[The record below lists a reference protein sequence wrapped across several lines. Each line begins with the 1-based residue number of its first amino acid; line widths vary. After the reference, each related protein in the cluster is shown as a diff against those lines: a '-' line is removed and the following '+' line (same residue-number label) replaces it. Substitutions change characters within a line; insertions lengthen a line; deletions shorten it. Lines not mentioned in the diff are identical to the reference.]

1 MFACTTVHCSAFSGL
16 FLPKY
21 SSACTFVQLLSG
33 LFLSG
38 LSLPKLL
45 FSLFQCCSS
54 LEFDCLFL
62 FRLFLFLHKY
72 FVLLVPLFSLFQH
85 CSCLECVCCT
95 TVQILSELSMPGIRR
110 LVLMFSIFQGCFLPK
125 YSSACTYVQLLSG
138 LFLSN
143 FRCLTYCSVSFR
155 AVPPWNSTVCP
166 NVQLLFRL
174 FLPGLCLLV
183 LLFAVQPLSGLSL
196 HKYFVLLVLLFSLFQ
211 HCSCLEC
218 VCCTT
223 VRILSELSMPGI
235 SRLVLMFSL
244 FQGCSYLEFVCLSDC
259 ANVQPLSELFLSGI
273 RLLELLFSPV

>member
-110 LVLMFSIFQGCFLPK
+110 LVLMFSIFQGC
-125 YSSACTYVQLLSG
+125 S
-138 LFLSN
+138 
-143 FRCLTYCSVSFR
+143 CLNIR
-155 AVPPWNSTVCP
+155 
-166 NVQLLFRL
+166 
-174 FLPGLCLLV
+174 LLV
-183 LLFAVQPLSGLSL
+183 LIF
-196 HKYFVLLVLLFSLFQ
+196 
-211 HCSCLEC
+211 
-218 VCCTT
+218 
-223 VRILSELSMPGI
+223 R
-235 SRLVLMFSL
+235 L
-244 FQGCSYLEFVCLSDC
+244 FQGCSSLEFDCLPQCS
-259 ANVQPLSELFLSGI
+259 ASIPTVPAWPLSPCTIVRCSASF
-273 RLLELLFSPV
+273 RPVPA